1 MADGEAVV
9 AELAK
14 RFPSAVLA
22 TGSYRNQFWATVA
35 SAQLLDVCRWLK
47 YDPATS
53 FDLLTDVTA
62 VHWPDR
68 PQPMEVVYHLYSVA
82 RNDRVRLKVPT
93 EDTGPVPS
101 LAGLW
106 QSANW
111 NEREAFDM
119 FGIVFTDH
127 PDFRRI
133 LMPDDYTDFPLR
145 KELPLYRG

>member
-1 MADGEAVV
+1 MIDGETVV
-9 AELAK
+9 AEIAK

-22 TGSYRNQFWATVA
+22 TGSYRNQHWATVA
-35 SAQLLDVCRWLK
+35 PEGLVDVCRWLK
-47 YDPATS
+47 YDPTSS

-68 PQPMEVVYHLYSVA
+68 PQPMEVVYHLFSVA

-93 EDTGPVPS
+93 GDTGPVPS
-101 LAGLW
+101 LAALW
-106 QSANW
+106 ASANW

-119 FGIVFTDH
+119 FGIVFEGH